1 MSSGFK
7 WNMNSLNSKWDK
19 LKNQLV
25 AGSQADIFVLRHQPM
40 ALILSKSYPAW
51 RRRSENWVPQKKSS
65 REIPL
70 SQCWH
75 S

>member
-1 MSSGFK
+1 
-7 WNMNSLNSKWDK
+7 MNSLNSKWDK
-19 LKNQLV
+19 LENQLV

-51 RRRSENWVPQKKSS
+51 RRRSENWVPQKDPQEKFH
-65 REIPL
+65 RK
-70 SQCWH
+70 CWH